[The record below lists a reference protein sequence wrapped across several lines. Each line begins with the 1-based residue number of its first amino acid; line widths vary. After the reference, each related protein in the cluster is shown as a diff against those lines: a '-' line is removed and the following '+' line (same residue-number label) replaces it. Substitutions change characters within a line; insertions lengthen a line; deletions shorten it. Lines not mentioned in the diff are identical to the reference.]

1 MVYSI
6 VVPHI
11 HDKPGQ
17 HDHTVSAYIIRID
30 GDEPKILLHRHKKL
44 GVFMQ
49 FGGHIELHET
59 PWQAMKHELLEETG
73 YEFDQLELLQPKQRM
88 KNITSSNLHPQPFVH
103 STHKITNDHFHT
115 DSGYA
120 FVTKDEPKHAVA
132 SGESKEMRLFT
143 LEELKAL
150 AAKDMFQDNRDRC
163 EFAMM
168 TCVPKWERVSPNTYD
183 S

>member
-73 YEFDQLELLQPKQRM
+73 YEFDQLELLQPKERL
-88 KNITSSNLHPQPFVH
+88 KSIDRSTLHPQPFVH
-103 STHKITNDHFHT
+103 STHHITDDHMHT
-115 DSGYA
+115 DLGYV
-120 FVTKDEPKHAVA
+120 FVATQEPKHPVA
-132 SGESKEMRLFT
+132 SGESKNMRLFT
-143 LEELKAL
+143 LEQMKAL
-150 AAKDMFQDNRDRC
+150 PEKDMFPDNRSIC
-163 EFAMM
+163 EYAL
-168 TCVPKWERVSPNTYD
+168 TVCLQKWERISPSSYE